1 MVDELVVLA
10 TPMLFRA
17 VGAFYEDFRQ
27 VSDDEVV
34 DLLKRTGAQR
44 LAEEDQ
50 RPARVGLGDRP
61 RHHA

>member
-10 TPMLFRA
+10 TPMLFWA

-34 DLLKRTGAQR
+34 DLLKRAGTR
-44 LAEEDQ
+44 
-50 RPARVGLGDRP
+50 GLGAETRAGVAGS
-61 RHHA
+61 RT